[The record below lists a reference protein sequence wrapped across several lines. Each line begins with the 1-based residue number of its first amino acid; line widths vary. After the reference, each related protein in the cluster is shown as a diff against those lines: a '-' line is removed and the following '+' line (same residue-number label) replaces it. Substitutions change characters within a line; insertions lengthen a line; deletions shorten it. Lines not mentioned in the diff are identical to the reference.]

1 MNKHLLITLCFVLTL
16 FSVNFAF
23 ADVIYQNL
31 DYKND
36 YLIDGYNKVIDV
48 FPYEWNYATDGYF
61 VVFPKVISGGS
72 LTESLCD
79 NYYFGYSNPSGAS
92 TLKQA
97 HINTAGTGCIN
108 TSAFSPSSAYATTSA
123 YFKFTPNS
131 SSDFNK
137 ITLSSDIDN
146 NINYAVC
153 DTYASCN
160 SVLAPTYTPPDYS
173 SRIDSISVST
183 TTGKVNI
190 TGYWNTSTSTGVF
203 QQVEFYQDSSLLG
216 IESYAT
222 VNATTSGVF
231 NLNFDYRDAITPY
244 TGTTTA
250 QITSS
255 IMFYAYLYQKDN
267 NYYDPFGE
275 LDIRYSTLLDAT
287 TTSLTASTTNAWE
300 LSTTT
305 SILDYPEYECSITSI
320 TGCFKNAGIW
330 LFYPSSDSIEKYNSF
345 IELIQRKPPV
355 GYFTIVKSSISGL
368 SSTSTSAFSIT
379 IPNSLKEYFF
389 NPMDAG
395 IAGILWI
402 YFLFMFYKR
411 LKHIQL

>member
-1 MNKHLLITLCFVLTL
+1 MTL
-16 FSVNFAF
+16 FSVNFANAF
-23 ADVIYQNL
+23 TT
-31 DYKND
+31 
-36 YLIDGYNKVIDV
+36 DGTYVYCEHAGNYVDLYSNGNGSRQYNAYGEYIGT
-48 FPYEWNYATDGYF
+48 WNYLCLENGLISESERGTLSN
-61 VVFPKVISGGS
+61 VINLFTYNNLREFSGS
-72 LTESLCD
+72 LPNNSSDT
-79 NYYFGYSNPSGAS
+79 
-92 TLKQA
+92 
-97 HINTAGTGCIN
+97 TGLVSVA
-108 TSAFSPSSAYATTSA
+108 TSSAS
-123 YFKFTPNS
+123 
-131 SSDFNK
+131 
-137 ITLSSDIDN
+137 LG
-146 NINYAVC
+146 V
-153 DTYASCN
+153 
-160 SVLAPTYTPPDYS
+160 YTPPDYT

-203 QQVEFYQDSSLLG
+203 QQIEFYQDSSLLG

-250 QITSS
+250 SITAS
-255 IMFYAYLYQKDN
+255 IMFYANLYQKDN

-275 LDIRYSTLLDAT
+275 LDYRYSTLLDAT
-287 TTSLTASTTNAWE
+287 STSLTASTTNAWE

-305 SILDYPEYECSITSI
+305 SILDYPEYECGITSL

-330 LFYPSSDSIEKYNSF
+330 LFYPSSDSMEKYNSF

-355 GYFTIVKSSISGL
+355 GYFTIVKTSISGL
-368 SSTSTSAFSIT
+368 SATSTSAFNIT
-379 IPNSLKEYFF
+379 IPNSLKQYFF
-389 NPMDAG
+389 APLDAG

>member
-1 MNKHLLITLCFVLTL
+1 MTL

-23 ADVIYQNL
+23 ASVPTFNMLTSGNNCKIPDNIYA
-31 DYKND
+31 
-36 YLIDGYNKVIDV
+36 LIDQGTHGGGVAYSTATNKNQAI
-48 FPYEWNYATDGYF
+48 
-61 VVFPKVISGGS
+61 
-72 LTESLCD
+72 
-79 NYYFGYSNPSGAS
+79 FG
-92 TLKQA
+92 
-97 HINTAGTGCIN
+97 
-108 TSAFSPSSAYATTSA
+108 FSSFSQVWTPSSYGLSQGSYIWFDPIHPNVDNFVNLLYTSTFSVDA
-123 YFKFTPNS
+123 SGHCIGTIPPN
-131 SSDFNK
+131 
-137 ITLSSDIDN
+137 
-146 NINYAVC
+146 
-153 DTYASCN
+153 
-160 SVLAPTYTPPDYS
+160 YT

-203 QQVEFYQDSSLLG
+203 QQLEFYQDSSLLG

-222 VNATTSGVF
+222 VNATTSGIF

-250 QITSS
+250 SITSS
-255 IMFYAYLYQKDN
+255 IMFYANLYQKDN
-267 NYYDPFGE
+267 NYYHPFGE
-275 LDIRYSTLLDAT
+275 LDYRYSTLLDAT
-287 TTSLTASTTNAWE
+287 STILTASTTNAWK

-305 SILDYPEYECSITSI
+305 SILNYPEYECGITSL

-330 LFYPSSDSIEKYNSF
+330 LFYPSSDSMEKYNSF

-355 GYFTIVKSSISGL
+355 GYFTIVKKSIGGL

-379 IPNSLKEYFF
+379 IPNSLKQYFF
-389 NPMDAG
+389 APLDAG

>member
-16 FSVNFAF
+16 FSVNFSQAQSILGEQYEIYSITSYDGDTKWLF
-23 ADVIYQNL
+23 TSADDYSDFCLGYPEGGILMRQYKWVDGDWDLLEDETNSQSYCYSDGSTGARNAIILKNNL
-31 DYKND
+31 STYGSGTYALLHS
-36 YLIDGYNKVIDV
+36 YLTG
-48 FPYEWNYATDGYF
+48 PL
-61 VVFPKVISGGS
+61 SGQFWKSG
-72 LTESLCD
+72 L
-79 NYYFGYSNPSGAS
+79 YYFDGTTP
-92 TLKQA
+92 
-97 HINTAGTGCIN
+97 TA
-108 TSAFSPSSAYATTSA
+108 
-123 YFKFTPNS
+123 TP
-131 SSDFNK
+131 
-137 ITLSSDIDN
+137 I
-146 NINYAVC
+146 
-153 DTYASCN
+153 
-160 SVLAPTYTPPDYS
+160 TPPDTS

-231 NLNFDYRDAITPY
+231 NLDFDYRDAITPY

-250 QITSS
+250 SITSS
-255 IMFYAYLYQKDN
+255 IMFYVNLYQKDN

-275 LDIRYSTLLDAT
+275 LDYRYSTLLDAT
-287 TTSLTASTTNAWE
+287 STSLTASTTNAWE

-305 SILDYPEYECSITSI
+305 SILGYPEYECGITSL

-355 GYFTIVKSSISGL
+355 GYFTIVKTSIGGL

-379 IPNSLKEYFF
+379 IPNSLKQYFF